1 MGIHFDDGIKRGNL
15 FGLWKARDYL
25 QGRFIV
31 SNKPPPVVNT
41 PPRKIDSMRSGS
53 GKKACVNVRAKPP
66 NDNPNA
72 YTPIVFYSED
82 THGSISKAVEM
93 LELKTFYELGIE
105 QYPKDR
111 PLGTEWPCEV
121 PSRDGVSEPG
131 SIDIDALYK
140 LVKFFYRKRPS
151 SYHRSQLWHNFQGW
165 L

>member
-1 MGIHFDDGIKRGNL
+1 M
-15 FGLWKARDYL
+15 WKARDYL
-25 QGRFIV
+25 QGRFVV
-31 SNKPPPVVNT
+31 SNKPLLVVNT

-121 PSRDGVSEPG
+121 PSRDGVSGPG

-140 LVKFFYRKRPS
+140 LVKFSQKKAIQLS
-151 SYHRSQLWHNFQGW
+151 SFSTMAQLSRVVMMI
-165 L
+165 